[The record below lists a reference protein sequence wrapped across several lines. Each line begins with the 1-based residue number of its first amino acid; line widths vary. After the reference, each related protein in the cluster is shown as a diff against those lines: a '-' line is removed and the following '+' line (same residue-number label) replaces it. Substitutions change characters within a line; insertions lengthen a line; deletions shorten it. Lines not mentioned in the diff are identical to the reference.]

1 MKIRE
6 KLEVSM
12 RLAGKVVSHARTD
25 VTVRGLTMTVD
36 EPPER
41 GGSNQGLTPTE
52 TLMAA
57 LLGCTNVITQR
68 VAEKNGVHIDA
79 MDLRLEAQFDR
90 RGVRL
95 QEEVD
100 VPFPKVTLY
109 IDVKTGADDAKMAVV
124 KRELGM
130 FCAVSKVIRASG
142 TEIEEVWTVTRP

>member
-6 KLEVSM
+6 KLEISM
-12 RLAGKVVSHARTD
+12 RLAGKAVTHARTD
-25 VTVRGLTMTVD
+25 VTTRGLTMTVD

-52 TLMAA
+52 TLMAS
-57 LLGCTNVITQR
+57 LLACTNVITHR
-68 VAEKNGVHIDA
+68 VAEKHGVHIDA

-109 IDVKTGADDAKMAVV
+109 IDVKTGADDAKMALV